1 MATVTITFDD
11 APGGEVGLLIDLK
24 GPLDMTSPAH
34 RMANGVLN
42 HLDRLQAQSA
52 PEMIHT
58 AEAINHRRA
67 DQVKHIKSESQII
80 LAH

>member
-58 AEAINHRRA
+58 AEAINQRRA
-67 DQVKHIKSESQII
+67 DQVAHIKSESQII

>member
-1 MATVTITFDD
+1 MARVTLTFDD

-24 GPLDMTSPAH
+24 GPLDMNSPAH

-42 HLDRLQAQSA
+42 YLDRLQAQSA

-58 AEAINHRRA
+58 AEAINQRKA
-67 DQVKHIKSESQII
+67 DQVAHIAQESVII
-80 LAH
+80 HAH